1 MSGADGNGLLLIV
14 SAPSGAGKT
23 SLVAALLER
32 DPNLTVSVSHT
43 TRRCR
48 PGERDGV
55 NYHFVDKPQF
65 ARMADGGQFLEHA
78 EVFGNYY
85 GTSAAAVDDERARG
99 RDVILEIDF
108 QGAAQVRARYPDAIS
123 IFVLPPSRAA
133 LETRLTG
140 RGEAMATIRERLAK
154 ARLEMS
160 HYRDYDYLIV
170 NDEFAVA
177 LDELA
182 CVVRSER
189 LRQPRRAARLG
200 PLLDEL
206 LGDGHG
212 HPADGPVGHS
222 SGEP

>member
-1 MSGADGNGLLLIV
+1 MSSAGGNGLLLIV

-32 DPNLTVSVSHT
+32 DPNLTVSISHT
-43 TRRCR
+43 TRGCR

-55 NYHFVDKPQF
+55 NYHFVGKSDFMKMVV
-65 ARMADGGQFLEHA
+65 AGQFLEHA

-85 GTSAAAVDDERARG
+85 GTSAAAVDEARARG

-108 QGAAQVRARYPDAIS
+108 QGAAQVRARYPEAVS

-133 LETRLTG
+133 LEARLTG
-140 RGEAMATIRERLAK
+140 RGEDAATIRERLAK

-160 HYRDYDYLIV
+160 HYRDYDYLVV
-170 NDEFAVA
+170 NDDFASA
-177 LDELA
+177 LEEMH
-182 CVVRSER
+182 CIVRAER
-189 LRQPRRAARLG
+189 LREARQGARLR

-206 LGDGHG
+206 LG
-212 HPADGPVGHS
+212 GP
-222 SGEP
+222 